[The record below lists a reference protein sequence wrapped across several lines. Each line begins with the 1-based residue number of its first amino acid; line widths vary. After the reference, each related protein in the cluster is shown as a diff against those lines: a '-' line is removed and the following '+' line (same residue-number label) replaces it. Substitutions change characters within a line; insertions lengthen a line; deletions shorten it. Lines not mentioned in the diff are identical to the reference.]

1 MGEDKRGDLGRL
13 LHRRI
18 DIRRE
23 LDEKEKQILR
33 SYIDLDRV
41 VTKRLNKSHDLRRQ
55 KHIGR
60 VGPSH

>member
-1 MGEDKRGDLGRL
+1 MGDDKRGDLGRL

-23 LDEKEKQILR
+23 LDEKERQILR

-41 VTKRLNKSHDLRRQ
+41 VTKRLNKSHDLRGQ